1 MLDDVLQCFV
11 YKQYNSDQ
19 LVMQVHEKNFPTVI
33 VNLYRRLLGVNDVS
47 DMFIYLKKKCKRY
60 VHRINTWYHPG
71 PHLGSLFLWF
81 VILNFQI
88 STSVF
93 DLQ

>member
-33 VNLYRRLLGVNDVS
+33 VNLYSRLGVNDVS
-47 DMFIYLKKKCKRY
+47 DMFIHIKKNVNFLSIAFCITLG
-60 VHRINTWYHPG
+60 HTWGVYFCG
-71 PHLGSLFLWF
+71 L
-81 VILNFQI
+81 
-88 STSVF
+88 
-93 DLQ
+93 

>member
-33 VNLYRRLLGVNDVS
+33 VNLYSRLGVNDVS
-47 DMFIYLKKKCKRY
+47 DMFIHLKKM
-60 VHRINTWYHPG
+60 
-71 PHLGSLFLWF
+71 
-81 VILNFQI
+81 
-88 STSVF
+88 
-93 DLQ
+93 

>member
-19 LVMQVHEKNFPTVI
+19 LVRQVHEKNFPTVI

-47 DMFIYLKKKCKRY
+47 DMFIYLKKN
-60 VHRINTWYHPG
+60 VNVMSIALTPGITLGHTWGLYFCG
-71 PHLGSLFLWF
+71 L
-81 VILNFQI
+81 
-88 STSVF
+88 
-93 DLQ
+93 

>member
-47 DMFIYLKKKCKRY
+47 DMFIYLKK
-60 VHRINTWYHPG
+60 I
-71 PHLGSLFLWF
+71 
-81 VILNFQI
+81 
-88 STSVF
+88 
-93 DLQ
+93 

>member
-11 YKQYNSDQ
+11 YKQHNSDQ

-47 DMFIYLKKKCKRY
+47 DMFIYFKKKCQRY
-60 VHRINTWYHPG
+60 VHRINTTWGVYFCG
-71 PHLGSLFLWF
+71 L
-81 VILNFQI
+81 
-88 STSVF
+88 
-93 DLQ
+93 